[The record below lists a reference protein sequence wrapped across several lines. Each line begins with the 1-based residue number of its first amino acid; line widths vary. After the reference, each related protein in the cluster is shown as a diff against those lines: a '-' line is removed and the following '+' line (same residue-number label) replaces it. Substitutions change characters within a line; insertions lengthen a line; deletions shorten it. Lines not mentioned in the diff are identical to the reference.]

1 MTKKKKI
8 TLITG
13 IIIFLIL
20 ALGSV
25 ATKFFVSA
33 SSVKNK
39 KIEMPVYQNTPQVL
53 QEKEEIRN
61 KLIEYEDIHIDGLKI
76 IAQGLEDSD
85 TLSVHSQARKS
96 IQDVT
101 AILADL
107 ETQNWGNTDD
117 ENFNKA
123 VKELHQ
129 DAVTAYQYKL
139 EFLEICAVWSQEN
152 PGKNLLKIINLS
164 TKMAD
169 YWEYFI
175 KKENI
180 YLDNTEK

>member
-25 ATKFFVSA
+25 AAKYFAAA
-33 SSVKNK
+33 SSKK
-39 KIEMPVYQNTPQVL
+39 KQKIEKPAFQNTPQV
-53 QEKEEIRN
+53 QEEKKIIMD
-61 KLIEYEDIHIDGLKI
+61 KLTEYEDMHIDRLKL
-76 IAQGLEDSD
+76 IAEGLENSD
-85 TLSVHSQARKS
+85 TQLVRTQSRES
-96 IQDVT
+96 IKEVT
-101 AILADL
+101 AILEDL

-129 DAVTAYQYKL
+129 DAVTAYKYKL
-139 EFLEICAVWSQEN
+139 EFLESCSDWSKEN
-152 PGKNLLKIINLS
+152 VTKDILKYINIS
-164 TKMAD
+164 NKMAD
-169 YWEYFI
+169 NWEYLI
-175 KKENI
+175 KKTDI
-180 YLDNTEK
+180 YLN